1 MFSTVRYFIKT
12 SLAFL
17 VLGLLSGVYMS
28 LARNVFDWGFG
39 GELISAHTHVV
50 LIGSVMMMI
59 MGVALWFFPR
69 PPQGDRR
76 YNPDLIRVVY
86 WIITIATASRFIF
99 QFITAYVEVR
109 EVRWG
114 IAVTSTLQVFAMI
127 LFFYSM
133 WGRIRALGS
142 AEREAKGEKF

>member
-17 VLGLLSGVYMS
+17 TLGLLTGVYMS

-39 GELISAHTHVV
+39 DELISAHTHVILV
-50 LIGSVMMMI
+50 GAVMMMI

-69 PPQGDRR
+69 PPQDDTR
-76 YNPDLIRVVY
+76 YNPDLIRAVY
-86 WIITIATASRFIF
+86 WTITAATAGRFIF
-99 QFITAYVEVR
+99 QFITAYVEIR

-114 IAVTSTLQVFAMI
+114 IAAASTLQVFAMI

-133 WGRIRALGS
+133 WGRIRAMGS

>member
-17 VLGLLSGVYMS
+17 ILGLLTGVYMS

-39 GELISAHTHVV
+39 DELISAHTHVV
-50 LIGSVMMMI
+50 LVGSVMMMI

-69 PPQGDRR
+69 PPQDDTR
-76 YNPDLIRVVY
+76 YNPDLIRAAY
-86 WIITIATASRFIF
+86 WIITIATATRFIF
-99 QFITAYVEVR
+99 QFITAYVEIW

-114 IAVTSTLQVFAMI
+114 IAATSALQVLALT

-133 WGRIRALGS
+133 WGRIRAMGS